1 MKKRGILTTFS
12 IIFLLILMP
21 NAFSI
26 YEELVYSGTVD
37 SGDTVEIENKLFEF
51 NIDPVSNK
59 VSVQI
64 NVSGIIVAS
73 GRCEIKDNFDVC
85 IKNISFSYRNLTDYR
100 DIYKAE
106 VNIYQIKSKI
116 DVTHTIG
123 KSNILIGE
131 ETTVELTIENT
142 ADVAAED
149 VLATIKLPSSILA
162 TDLEGCK
169 KTFDSIVFN
178 EDVHPAQIK
187 KCTYK
192 IRGLVGGDFELAT
205 NVTYFNG
212 IETVS
217 ATVKTIDGGVYNH
230 SLKIS
235 SKLNESKFN
244 IGKKLNLTIKIENIN
259 DEHDLK
265 ITSFKIKIP
274 QDLLLI
280 KKPKDTI
287 RNDRILS
294 WSGSLAA
301 NDHKN
306 FLIQLQSK
314 RTGNHSVIAE
324 ASYKVSK
331 FLRSA
336 KSKSIVEVYCD
347 CPYILYDL
355 SEQITMPEQ
364 KTGLRAFIVNPG
376 KTQDFKN
383 VKINY
388 NTNIPD
394 IPDFSV
400 TYRDIKHLQS
410 IRIFGSPFIGPNA
423 DEIYHFNITATYESE
438 DGQIFVQKA
447 NIEIKV
453 PDEKETTIEGQQESG
468 EREEVIETGLV
479 EEKIEEEIE
488 ESDEEEIDS
497 EETPVTTVEF
507 KEEKSF
513 VTYIVITIIASLV
526 FILIIFIILKRKS
539 KLKIKTKD
547 AWIQVSG
554 TDSVGLKKEIPEKII
569 ETKKRRSIKE
579 ILHLDLLKKEHL
591 SKKPEGEW
599 EEDEGYRE
607 LERQVNKLG
616 ITPESENQTK
626 NKNTNARR

>member
-26 YEELVYSGTVD
+26 YEELIYSGTVD
-37 SGDTVEIENKLFEF
+37 SGDAVEIENNLFEF
-51 NIDPVSNK
+51 NIDPVSSK

-64 NVSGIIVAS
+64 NISGMIISS
-73 GRCEIKDNFDVC
+73 GECKVKDNFDIC
-85 IKNISFSYRNLTDYR
+85 IINISFSYKNLTDYR
-100 DIYKAE
+100 DVYKAD
-106 VNIYQIKSKI
+106 VKIYQIKSKI

-131 ETTVELTIENT
+131 ETTGELTIENT

-178 EDVHPAQIK
+178 EDIHPTQIK

-192 IRGLVGGDFELAT
+192 ILGLVGGDFELAA

-212 IETVS
+212 IEKVS
-217 ATVKTIDGGVYNH
+217 ATANTIDGEVYNH

-244 IGKKLNLTIKIENIN
+244 IGKKLNLTINVENIN
-259 DEHDLK
+259 DEYDL
-265 ITSFKIKIP
+265 TVTTFKIKIP

-287 RNDRILS
+287 RNNRVLS

-301 NDHKN
+301 NNNKN
-306 FLIQLQSK
+306 FLIQLQAK
-314 RTGNHSVIAE
+314 RTGNHSVTAE

-355 SEQITMPEQ
+355 SEQITLPEQ

-400 TYRDIKHLQS
+400 THTDIKPLQS
-410 IRIFGSPFIGPNA
+410 IKIFSSPFIGPNA

-438 DGQIFVQKA
+438 NGQIFVQKE
-447 NIEIKV
+447 NIEIRV
-453 PDEKETTIEGQQESG
+453 SEEGEAVVEEQQET
-468 EREEVIETGLV
+468 EEQEEVIETGLA

-507 KEEKSF
+507 KEENSLRL
-513 VTYIVITIIASLV
+513 YILMAIIAS
-526 FILIIFIILKRKS
+526 IIFIIIVLIIFKRKS
-539 KLKIKTKD
+539 KHKNKTE
-547 AWIQVSG
+547 V
-554 TDSVGLKKEIPEKII
+554 KKEIPEKII

-599 EEDEGYRE
+599 EKDEDYRE
-607 LERQVNKLG
+607 LERRINKLG
-616 ITPESENQTK
+616 INPESENQVK
-626 NKNTNARR
+626 KGLFGRKRK